1 MRMVMTTG
9 KTLMMAGMRG
19 AISLD
24 TTITILN
31 QHIPGNGWL
40 AVQTTVNNRTTDSQ
54 QLPTSSTAHA
64 RASPTVGVQVT
75 DGSFFGLQVDIDIDK
90 QIHVYGGGNG
100 DDSNFYGVILS
111 VGDGSRM
118 KPVLIWYGGVYTS
131 DSWNQ
136 PVTYNHIQFS
146 TKIANVRRALFLCE
160 QP

>member
-31 QHIPGNGWL
+31 QHIPRNCWP
-40 AVQTTVNNRTTDSQ
+40 AVPVPATVNNRTTDSQ

-75 DGSFFGLQVDIDIDK
+75 DGSFFGL
-90 QIHVYGGGNG
+90 
-100 DDSNFYGVILS
+100 S
-111 VGDGSRM
+111 SR
-118 KPVLIWYGGVYTS
+118 YRY
-131 DSWNQ
+131 
-136 PVTYNHIQFS
+136 
-146 TKIANVRRALFLCE
+146 
-160 QP
+160 

>member
-75 DGSFFGLQVDIDIDK
+75 DGSFFGL
-90 QIHVYGGGNG
+90 
-100 DDSNFYGVILS
+100 SNRY
-111 VGDGSRM
+111 R
-118 KPVLIWYGGVYTS
+118 Y
-131 DSWNQ
+131 
-136 PVTYNHIQFS
+136 
-146 TKIANVRRALFLCE
+146 
-160 QP
+160 